1 MEKNFTIDKVSWHST
16 VEGNTESRDQIILRF
31 FSLIQFLQNNALL
44 KSTLI
49 NNIEQIDDDTA
60 ISSSDLTD
68 LGLSVIK
75 DSYDKWLR
83 KVDKGMSPTDTRI
96 LEKSLAK
103 FPPSL

>member
-1 MEKNFTIDKVSWHST
+1 MERNFTIDKVSWHST
-16 VEGNTESRDQIILRF
+16 VEGNTESRDHIILRF
-31 FSLIQFLQNNALL
+31 FSLIQFLQNNVLL
-44 KSTLI
+44 KTTLI

-103 FPPSL
+103 FHPSL